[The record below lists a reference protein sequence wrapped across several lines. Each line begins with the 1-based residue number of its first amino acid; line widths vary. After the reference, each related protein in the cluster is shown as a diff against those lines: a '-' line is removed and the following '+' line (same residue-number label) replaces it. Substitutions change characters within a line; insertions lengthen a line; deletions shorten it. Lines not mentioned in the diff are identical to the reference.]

1 MIIWKGL
8 GFLGAL
14 IPFVLLV
21 VSNGFSGENLD
32 GWAFLISAVP
42 VWLLGRYFYKRPA
55 EIMVDPKSQ
64 QQVMVKPAHDLFW
77 VELDYWAIMFT
88 ILGISILLPETGF
101 NTKIATT
108 LMAIIYFG
116 RLGFGLYEKYI
127 KIDNSE
133 SNPLP
138 NNSNTPAV
146 AKNTKGD
153 KLSRFASKSRDKNK
167 LAHSKSTIDD
177 PNKDQ
182 GLPATELKK
191 KAFYAQ
197 MRKDREAPKKFAES
211 NHQNYFPGSKNKMP
225 FIPTQAILDKNT
237 VFEEE

>member
-14 IPFVLLV
+14 ILV
-21 VSNGFSGENLD
+21 VAILTANSIGEDLQ

-55 EIMVDPKSQ
+55 QIMVDPKSQ
-64 QQVMVKPAHDLFW
+64 QNVMVKPEHDLFW
-77 VELDYWAIMFT
+77 VELDYWAIIFA
-88 ILGISILLPETGF
+88 IFGISLLLPETGF
-101 NTKIATT
+101 NTRIATI

-127 KIDNSE
+127 KLDTPENSPL
-133 SNPLP
+133 SN
-138 NNSNTPAV
+138 NTIAPTIADDPD
-146 AKNTKGD
+146 GD
-153 KLSRFASKSRDKNK
+153 KLSRFAKKSRDKKK
-167 LAHSKSTIDD
+167 LDRSQSSIDN

-182 GLPATELKK
+182 GLPAAELKK
-191 KAFYAQ
+191 KAYYAQ
-197 MRKDREAPKKFAES
+197 MRKDRTAPKKFAES
-211 NHQNYFPGSKNKMP
+211 NHQNYFPGNKNKIP
-225 FIPTQAILDKNT
+225 FIPTEAILDKHT

>member
-14 IPFVLLV
+14 ILV
-21 VSNGFSGENLD
+21 VAIVTANSIAEDLQ

-64 QQVMVKPAHDLFW
+64 QNVMVKPAHDLFW
-77 VELDYWAIMFT
+77 VELDYWAIIFG
-88 ILGISILLPETGF
+88 IFGISLLLPETGF
-101 NTKIATT
+101 NTRIATI
-108 LMAIIYFG
+108 LMAIVYFG

-127 KIDNSE
+127 KIDNTQN
-133 SNPLP
+133 NPLP
-138 NNSNTPAV
+138 NNSTAPAY
-146 AKNTKGD
+146 GD
-153 KLSRFASKSRDKNK
+153 NSKSENLSKFASKPKDKKK
-167 LAHSKSTIDD
+167 LDQSKSTIDD

-182 GLPATELKK
+182 GLPVAELKK

-211 NHQNYFPGSKNKMP
+211 NHQNYFPGNKNKMP
-225 FIPTQAILDKNT
+225 FIPTKAILDKDT